1 MNSRDAKR
9 RALLL
14 ARALNAHPERVRSQ
28 SFLAHPFFDAEDK
41 PQVKY
46 EMLRLRELEGAP
58 LQKTCT
64 DFGSTRES
72 YRHLLERFRS
82 EGMAGLFERKRGRKA
97 PLKAS
102 DKVRQLLH
110 REHDRDPS
118 MPPEELAQRCQR
130 KTGVSISRRTVY
142 RVLAE
147 PLVLKKKRRRQLG
160 RPSRRPKRS

>member
-1 MNSRDAKR
+1 MSSRDAKR

-14 ARALNAHPERVRSQ
+14 ARALNPHPERVRAA

-46 EMLRLRELEGAP
+46 EMLRLRELEASP
-58 LQKTCT
+58 LHQACA

-97 PLKAS
+97 PLKAN
-102 DKVRQLLH
+102 DKVRQFLH
-110 REHDRDPS
+110 REHAQTPTL
-118 MPPEELAQRCQR
+118 PPEELARRCQR
-130 KTGVSISRRTVY
+130 KMGVSVSRRTVY

-147 PLVLKKKRRRQLG
+147 PPDLKKKRHRQPRL
-160 RPSRRPKRS
+160 PSRRPKRS